1 MNGDVAVGLIGL
13 GGALLGAAGAVV
25 GGWVQQWQLAKNAA
39 SERREQRALA
49 AGDEALLQLVHL
61 VRELQMAQM
70 TRSAGSD
77 TDHVG
82 DLIRRFGRDAET
94 ALLRLPGAAD
104 LRERMAAIFICLNA
118 YEGPP
123 CTNGLLDLI
132 CTEGAAEDQRGR
144 EFQWALFWA
153 DRGVEVLGAFLRG
166 EKLPT
171 PDSAEHTA
179 SLGTLVPNGSLAEA
193 S

>member
-13 GGALLGAAGAVV
+13 GGAALGAAGAVI

-49 AGDEALLQLVHL
+49 AGEEALLQLVHL
-61 VRELQMAQM
+61 VRELQMA
-70 TRSAGSD
+70 RRVHSAESD
-77 TDHVG
+77 TDYVG

-104 LRERMAAIFICLNA
+104 LRERMAGIFICINT

-123 CTNGLLDLI
+123 CTNQLLDLLYR
-132 CTEGAAEDQRGR
+132 EGAAEDQRGR
-144 EFQWALFWA
+144 EFQWALYWA
-153 DRGVEVLGAFLRG
+153 NRGVEILGTFLRG

-171 PDSAEHTA
+171 PDSAERTA
-179 SLGTLVPNGSLAEA
+179 ASGNGYR
-193 S
+193 